1 VIGTASLD
9 SALVDHRPDG
19 QGDLELEAD
28 LIELV
33 GRRGRSTV
41 AALVDLAATP
51 NTRFAFIDAEPETRF
66 EVGSITKALT
76 GMLLADA
83 VDRGEVSLETT
94 VGDLLQNAAGTA
106 FGSISFR
113 ELCTHTSG
121 LPRMPRGPLAV
132 FRGIRFLVL
141 GTHPYREMTASD
153 VLKSAARQR
162 LQGRGQFRYSNLG
175 GAVLGQ
181 LLALR
186 AGAEYGPLLTERI
199 LAPLAMTATIVASPQ
214 QTAPPGWSSRGRQ
227 RPPWTTMGGFA
238 PAGGV
243 ISTLGDMARL
253 AVALLN
259 GSAPGS
265 GSLIPI
271 EGVATAG
278 PNRTSGMFWGIQSDL
293 DTNRTIIAHNGQ
305 TGGYSS
311 FLGLTV
317 TGGRAMIVLANV
329 AGASNQQRIIIGLAP
344 RFGTRI
350 RSDPDD
356 EGSDG
361 DEGRP

>member
-1 VIGTASLD
+1 V
-9 SALVDHRPDG
+9 VDHRPDG
-19 QGDLELEAD
+19 QDDRELAAD
-28 LIELV
+28 LIALA
-33 GRRGRSTV
+33 GRRARSTAV
-41 AALVDLAATP
+41 ALVDLAASP

-83 VDRGEVSLETT
+83 IDRGEVSLATMI
-94 VGDLLQNAAGTA
+94 GDLLPDAAGTA
-106 FGSISFR
+106 FGSITFR
-113 ELCTHTSG
+113 EVCTHTSG
-121 LPRMPRGPLAV
+121 LPRRPGGPLALL
-132 FRGIRFLVL
+132 RGIRFLVL

-153 VLKSAARQR
+153 VLKSAPRQR
-162 LQGRGQFRYSNLG
+162 LRGRGQFRYSNLG

-181 LLALR
+181 LLAIG
-186 AGAEYGPLLTERI
+186 AGVEYEPLLTERI
-199 LAPLAMTATIVASPQ
+199 LAPLGMTATVVASPQ

-227 RPPWTTMGGFA
+227 RPPWATMGGFA

-265 GSLIPI
+265 GSLTPI

-278 PNRTSGMFWGIQSDL
+278 PNRASGMFWGIESDPG
-293 DTNRTIIAHNGQ
+293 TNRRMIAHSGQ

-311 FLGLTV
+311 FLGLAL

-329 AGASNQQRIIIGLAP
+329 AGASNQQRIITGLAP
-344 RFGTRI
+344 RFDTRV
-350 RSDPDD
+350 RSDRDD